1 MLLVQVSAMGMHLGK
16 GAEAGEYMSS
26 ARTVRKS
33 RLDTLGNTT
42 AMKDEMERRREG
54 FETVVG

>member
-1 MLLVQVSAMGMHLGK
+1 MIRCEGGSALVRLGGLWVLLVQVSAMGLHLGK
-16 GAEAGEYMSS
+16 GAE
-26 ARTVRKS
+26 
-33 RLDTLGNTT
+33 